1 MKPLFTLHAGEFLV
15 DTEIETNF
23 RRVNVWIPA
32 KDTGIDLLVT
42 NKNNTETVSLQVKF
56 SRDYNDAYV
65 RNVALRDGV
74 RVGGWWTPT
83 QKQIEN
89 SRADYWVFV
98 LYGLTNQRTKD
109 FIIVKPSDLLKRL
122 RAIHGSRQKFHSYF
136 WVTEEGRCWETRGL
150 RNEHKLA
157 VARNEYQND
166 DRDFTRYLNDWTPIA
181 ALND

>member
-15 DTEIETNF
+15 DTEIETKF

-42 NKNNTETVSLQVKF
+42 NRDNSSAVSLQVKF

-65 RNVALRDGV
+65 RDVALRDGV

-83 QKQIEN
+83 RQQIES

-98 LYGLTNQRTKD
+98 LYGFTNRRTKD
-109 FIIVKPSDLLKRL
+109 FIIVKPSDLLNRL
-122 RAIHGSRQKFHSYF
+122 RAIHGTQQKFHCYF
-136 WVTEEGRCWETRGL
+136 WVTEKGLCWETRGL
-150 RNEHKLA
+150 KKEDKLK
-157 VARNEYQND
+157 VA
-166 DRDFTRYLNDWTPIA
+166 LA
-181 ALND
+181 ANTGMTTAISPHT